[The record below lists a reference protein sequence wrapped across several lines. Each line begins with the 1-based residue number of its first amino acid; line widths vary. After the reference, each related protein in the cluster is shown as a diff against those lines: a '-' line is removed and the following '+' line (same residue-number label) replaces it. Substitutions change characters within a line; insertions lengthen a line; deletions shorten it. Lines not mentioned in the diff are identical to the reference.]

1 MIARVPLASGL
12 LAGKF
17 RPDSTFEATD
27 HRQFNRHGEF
37 FDVGETFSG
46 VPFDIGLAAVE
57 RVRKVVGGDATM
69 AQWALRWILMFDAV
83 TVVIPGAKNAAQA
96 RANAEAA
103 NLPPLS
109 PSAMA
114 ELKAIYDEDIKSHVH
129 QRW

>member
-1 MIARVPLASGL
+1 MP
-12 LAGKF
+12 
-17 RPDSTFEATD
+17 FE
-27 HRQFNRHGEF
+27 
-37 FDVGETFSG
+37 
-46 VPFDIGLAAVE
+46 IGLAAVE

-114 ELKAIYDEDIKSHVH
+114 ELKAIYDEDIKPHVH